1 VTLFSRLTRVIV
13 YAPCC
18 AIPAR
23 PRDPARRYRSL
34 PQRWAWQS
42 PQNDLG
48 SNPRFRALRTMLDTL
63 PLPGSCQR
71 PLKRTLTA
79 TLSGVGLL
87 SLGFATAF
95 ACDGER

>member
-1 VTLFSRLTRVIV
+1 
-13 YAPCC
+13 
-18 AIPAR
+18 
-23 PRDPARRYRSL
+23 
-34 PQRWAWQS
+34 
-42 PQNDLG
+42 
-48 SNPRFRALRTMLDTL
+48 MLDTL

-87 SLGFATAF
+87 SLGFAAAF